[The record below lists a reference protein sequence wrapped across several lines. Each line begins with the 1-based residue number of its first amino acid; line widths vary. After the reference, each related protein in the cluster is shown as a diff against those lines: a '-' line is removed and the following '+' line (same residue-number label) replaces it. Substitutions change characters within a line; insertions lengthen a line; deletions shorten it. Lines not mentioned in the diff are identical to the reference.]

1 MYLNFYNMIREPFH
15 VTPDPS
21 FLFLSPTHKEALA
34 SIIYGIEQRKGFIS
48 IIGEVGTGKTTIIRS
63 FLERIDRTKI
73 KPVYVFNSN
82 ISIKELLKTFFQEM
96 EIAPLSDKLD
106 DLFRQVHEVLIEE
119 YRKENVVVLIVDE
132 AQNMPIETL
141 EQLRVLSNL
150 ETTNDKLIQIVLVGQ
165 PEFAHKL
172 NLHKLRQLKQRISIQ
187 AKINPLTDK
196 ESHQYIQHR
205 LSQVTL
211 RDDKIFSKGA
221 LKHIVKHAAGIPRS
235 LNILCDNTLIAGYG
249 AQKNPVPGWIAKQ
262 VITEFEGL
270 DQPKR
275 LSWRYA
281 LALAAVALLF
291 LGFWKWDRIA
301 ETLHLSLGEP
311 AAREI
316 QSAAGGLEDAAN
328 PRWTPGPAE
337 EVSMNPVDRVES
349 TGVPTATSQTI
360 PAPTPASAKP
370 AGGENRPTAKP
381 IPTVAEPK
389 ATPTPV
395 SATGEN
401 PEASPTSG
409 EADSKGVAE
418 PTPAGNSSPES
429 QNPDSAQS
437 AASME
442 NPHSTSHDLAVNPD
456 TENVLQTNILKLE
469 KNRAPNP
476 AVPDAAG
483 EVRIMVKPGDMLTK
497 LSLHVYGYTNNK
509 VIQKILENNPH
520 IQNPDFIQVG
530 EQVVFPPLNPTNL
543 P

>member
-82 ISIKELLKTFFQEM
+82 VSIKELLKTFFQEM
-96 EIAPLSDKLD
+96 EITPLSDKLD

-187 AKINPLTDK
+187 AKINPLTVK
-196 ESHQYIQHR
+196 ESYQYIQHR

-262 VITEFEGL
+262 VIAEFEGL
-270 DQPKR
+270 DLPR
-275 LSWRYA
+275 RVSWRSA
-281 LALAAVALLF
+281 AAVAAVVLIV
-291 LGFWKWDRIA
+291 LGIWNWDRIA
-301 ETLHLSLGEP
+301 GTLRFSLSEP
-311 AAREI
+311 AAREVET
-316 QSAAGGLEDAAN
+316 LH
-328 PRWTPGPAE
+328 PGPETASNPGETPVPAE
-337 EVSMNPVDRVES
+337 DVSMVPADRAGI
-349 TGVPTATSQTI
+349 TAVPTVAPPSLPSPT
-360 PAPTPASAKP
+360 PTPARTSALDSREGGKPKP
-370 AGGENRPTAKP
+370 AETA
-381 IPTVAEPK
+381 IPP
-389 ATPTPV
+389 TPTPV
-395 SATGEN
+395 PQPVEQTEATPAAGPAVTGSAPAGHESAEPGNPATAQPATAPENPDSSGHDQPVDAGTEKALQANILNLEKNQTPHAVIPAATGE
-401 PEASPTSG
+401 TR
-409 EADSKGVAE
+409 
-418 PTPAGNSSPES
+418 
-429 QNPDSAQS
+429 
-437 AASME
+437 M
-442 NPHSTSHDLAVNPD
+442 
-456 TENVLQTNILKLE
+456 
-469 KNRAPNP
+469 
-476 AVPDAAG
+476 
-483 EVRIMVKPGDMLTK
+483 MVKPGDMLTK
-497 LSLHVYGYTNNK
+497 LSLQVYGFTNSR
-509 VIQKILENNPH
+509 VIQKILEKNPH
-520 IQNPDFIQVG
+520 IQNADVIQVG
-530 EQVVFPPLNPTNL
+530 EEVVFPPLNPSGT